1 MSAFAFRLEQVDGT
15 PADPPMVKVSVPNWQ
30 PGDTISLG
38 RGRSLRVVQVRSDD
52 PDENPTLVVVDD
64 LGGKDVS

>member
-1 MSAFAFRLEQVDGT
+1 
-15 PADPPMVKVSVPNWQ
+15 MVKVSVPNMQ

-38 RGRSLRVVQVRSDD
+38 RGRSLLVVQVRPGD

-64 LGGKDVS
+64 SGTQDVS